1 MHPEIMKLTGEKIG
15 ISNFGMYDGGE
26 ELKLKMFIV
35 GVLELENRDWFWS
48 DVGVVLFGEL
58 SEAIKGRE

>member
-1 MHPEIMKLTGEKIG
+1 
-15 ISNFGMYDGGE
+15 MYDGGE
-26 ELKLKMFIV
+26 ELKLKMFIA